1 MIKHNNQCNEHI
13 VIKIN
18 QQQQQQ
24 CYNDVKWCSSSA
36 LIGYFTETYMC
47 LKRKYMV
54 NASVDFSQSN
64 YYIKKEDVKVEENEK
79 EEEEEEDTNCVNVD
93 DSYNCNGNYQQQ
105 QQQQQYIMQRYVNAY
120 NDNNK
125 QQYNNNRNDGYHSY
139 NYKQDNNVKKGWIC
153 NKCNHFNYDSRKQ
166 CMKCYMTHDG
176 KNIKHN
182 NKKHIHE
189 ENYKTNGH
197 NNNNHHNNGKVIERI
212 GDWICINCDNLNFS
226 FRTICNRCQLSKSE
240 STLHTNQPHLIHNT
254 TPNHINI
261 SYINNTNYINY

>member
-79 EEEEEEDTNCVNVD
+79 EEEEDTNCVNFD
-93 DSYNCNGNYQQQ
+93 DSYNCNGNY

-120 NDNNK
+120 NDNNN

-197 NNNNHHNNGKVIERI
+197 NNNHHNNGKVIERI